1 MEDGLVLLLICER
14 GDKEHNEESGQQQQ
28 CLLASKGLDGSVKFN
43 PALQKEMEKKEG
55 SRRSMTTQRQG
66 GATSTYV
73 HQGHLR
79 EEMGQLCEMKEE
91 IRKGCCW
98 K

>member
-43 PALQKEMEKKEG
+43 PTLQKEMEMEERCIKKINDCPEARWG
-55 SRRSMTTQRQG
+55 HIYICAPR
-66 GATSTYV
+66 TS
-73 HQGHLR
+73 
-79 EEMGQLCEMKEE
+79 
-91 IRKGCCW
+91 
-98 K
+98 